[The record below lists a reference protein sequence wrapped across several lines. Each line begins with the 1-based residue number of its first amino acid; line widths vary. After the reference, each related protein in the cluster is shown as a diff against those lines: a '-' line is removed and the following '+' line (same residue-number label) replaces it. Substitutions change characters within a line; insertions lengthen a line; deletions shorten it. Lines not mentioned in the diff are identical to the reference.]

1 MGLNS
6 IKRDTLIINH
16 CLIEEDV
23 IRSYRD
29 MGCFS
34 FNDGVL
40 SLTAQIQKTHFAEL
54 DVTHRVVQLKID
66 ARL

>member
-1 MGLNS
+1 MGLNR
-6 IKRDTLIINH
+6 IKRNSLIINH

-23 IRSYRD
+23 IRRYRD
-29 MGCFS
+29 MGSFS

-40 SLTAQIQKTHFAEL
+40 SLTEQIQKTHFADL
-54 DVTHRVVQLKID
+54 NVTHRVVQLKID